1 MLDTDSSPGW
11 PREIWHAFATPVL
24 WIPAGAAALTLVLPH
39 SAAAQAKAQA
49 AVKLL
54 ADRAAWARAGPLAK
68 PQWDGDAMK
77 VGQLRVE
84 GVVTIEASH
93 FLFGES

>member
-1 MLDTDSSPGW
+1 M
-11 PREIWHAFATPVL
+11 L

-54 ADRAAWARAGPLAK
+54 ADCAACAQAGPLAK
-68 PQWDGDAMK
+68 LQWDGDAMK
-77 VGQLRVE
+77 VGGLRVE
-84 GVVTIEASH
+84 GVVTIEASR
-93 FLFGES
+93 FLFRES